1 MSPYTVNLRV
11 NTAHGLYQHS
21 TDVRVGSNQ
30 VRHSGGSC
38 DEPVGQPQSL
48 ATDPLLPVSSQYQS
62 QEQRRSITE
71 CSSIGASFGEPP
83 QSTTIASSL
92 EHSSILPHSMPY
104 HVNPE
109 IAGVPQP
116 IGGRNFVSQ
125 AQTSHTLPQE
135 RPPAYPH
142 YAYPQMFP
150 PGVPMGYPF
159 PVPWP
164 SLHYQMPPPNQQ
176 QVNPHQMYSTS
187 QAAQPVTPYNY
198 FPMPRPYP
206 YLMQP
211 PHPQQPATSSQSV
224 STTFTTTTTN

>member
-1 MSPYTVNLRV
+1 MPFEFSTSH
-11 NTAHGLYQHS
+11 ASYQHP
-21 TDVRVGSNQ
+21 TGIRVGSNQ
-30 VRHSGGSC
+30 VRQSARSC

-48 ATDPLLPVSSQYQS
+48 AMDPLLPISSHYQP

-83 QSTTIASSL
+83 QSTTTSSSL

-125 AQTSHTLPQE
+125 APTSRTLPQE

-142 YAYPQMFP
+142 YVSPQMFP
-150 PGVPMGYPF
+150 AQAGVPMGYPF

-164 SLHYQMPPPNQQ
+164 SLHYQIPPPNQQ
-176 QVNPHQMYSTS
+176 QVNPHHMYPPG
-187 QAAQPVTPYNY
+187 QPGAPYTY
-198 FPMPRPYP
+198 FPMPWPYP

-211 PHPQQPATSSQSV
+211 PHHQQPTTSSQSV
-224 STTFTTTTTN
+224 STTTTTNSSTSSSI